1 MPRKPGRPKGSLEGP
16 YQCKK
21 CGKLFQFLSQL
32 KIHYTRKTPCMMDEY
47 GDEVFYD
54 KNVKKDDNDK
64 EINNE
69 DNEQSN
75 VYDIPDLP
83 MFPMQE
89 KFNSKDTPSVGIF
102 AIRRSGKSTMI
113 KYIYPHLYKEFDIVI
128 FLSNSIHN
136 EIYDFV
142 KGPKFNDYY
151 PEMISDIMK
160 FNEKT
165 KNMFTICI
173 ITDDLV
179 SYQKKNSDE
188 MLQLFV
194 RGRNVKISPILSS
207 QGITLVNNQSR
218 NNLDYCIIGNFPST
232 EARKVVVSN
241 FISGNVP
248 LPHTKMSKSDK
259 EDYYNQFVL
268 HHTKDHSFIIL
279 DNIDH
284 KVYKFKTP
292 MN

>member
-1 MPRKPGRPKGSLEGP
+1 MSGYIRGKGV
-16 YQCKK
+16 QCKK
-21 CGKLFQFLSQL
+21 CKRMFKNLSSLKVHTVRNNICRNALYEDSQFFNSR
-32 KIHYTRKTPCMMDEY
+32 YMNETA
-47 GDEVFYD
+47 
-54 KNVKKDDNDK
+54 DDVTENK
-64 EINNE
+64 PN
-69 DNEQSN
+69 N
-75 VYDIPDLP
+75 VYEIPDLP
-83 MFPMQE
+83 EFQMKE

-113 KYIYPHLYKEFDIVI
+113 KYIYPHLYKEFDIVV

-151 PEMISDIMK
+151 PEMISDLMK

-165 KNMFTICI
+165 KNFFTICI

-179 SYQKKNSDE
+179 SYTKKNSDE

-218 NNLDYCIIGNFPST
+218 NNLDYCIIGNFPSN
-232 EARKVVVSN
+232 EARKIVIQN

-248 LPHTKMSKSDK
+248 LPNKQMTKSDK
-259 EDYYNQFVL
+259 EDYYTQFIL

-279 DNIDH
+279 DNIEH

-292 MN
+292 MQ

>member
-1 MPRKPGRPKGSLEGP
+1 MSVYIRGKGVE
-16 YQCKK
+16 CKK
-21 CGKLFQFLSQL
+21 CKRVFKNLSSL
-32 KIHYTRKTPCMMDEY
+32 KVHTVRNNICRNALYEDSN
-47 GDEVFYD
+47 FYNSRYMNENAEDGQD
-54 KNVKKDDNDK
+54 KPKNMY
-64 EINNE
+64 E
-69 DNEQSN
+69 
-75 VYDIPDLP
+75 IPDLP
-83 MFPMQE
+83 EFPMKE
-89 KFNSKDTPSVGIF
+89 KFNAIDTPSVGIF

-113 KYIYPHLYKEFDIVI
+113 KYIYPHLYKEFDLVV

-151 PEMISDIMK
+151 PEMISDLMK

-165 KNMFTICI
+165 KNFFTICI

-179 SYQKKNSDE
+179 SYSKKNDDTS
-188 MLQLFV
+188 LQMFV

-207 QGITLVNNQSR
+207 QGVSLVNNQSR

-232 EARKVVVSN
+232 EARRTIIQN

-248 LPHTKMSKSDK
+248 LPEVKMSKTDK
-259 EDYYNQFVL
+259 EDYYNQFIL

-279 DNIDH
+279 DNIEH

-292 MN
+292 MQ

>member
-1 MPRKPGRPKGSLEGP
+1 MKRKIGRPPGKVGP
-16 YQCKK
+16 FICKK
-21 CGKLFQFLSQL
+21 CGRQFPHLSRL
-32 KIHYTRKTPCMMDEY
+32 KIHYTRKTPCMTDEF
-47 GDEVFYD
+47 GDDKFYD
-54 KNVKKDDNDK
+54 ENCLKPQDQNNNKD
-64 EINNE
+64 EE
-69 DNEQSN
+69 SESSN
-75 VYDIPDLP
+75 VYEIPDIPE
-83 MFPMQE
+83 FPMKE
-89 KFNSKDTPSVGIF
+89 KFNAKDTPSVGIF

-113 KYIYPHLYKEFDIVI
+113 KYIYPHLYKEFDIVL

-151 PEMISDIMK
+151 PEMISDVMK

-165 KNMFTICI
+165 KNLFTICI

-207 QGITLVNNQSR
+207 QGISLVNNQSR

-241 FISGNVP
+241 FISGNIP
-248 LPHTKMSKSDK
+248 LPHSKMTKSDK

-268 HHTKDHSFIIL
+268 HHTKDHSFIIM
-279 DNIDH
+279 DNIEH